1 MSFAGRG
8 VLVTRPADL
17 AGELAALIQRSGG
30 RAIVFPTIE
39 IEDLPRPRA
48 LDRLGEFHL
57 AIFISP
63 SAVARALRASPS
75 WPRELRV
82 AAAGEGTRRALER
95 RGIQGVI
102 AARSGADSEALLALP
117 ELASFSGERVVIF
130 RGEGGRELLGDTLR
144 ERGARVEYAECYRR
158 RRPDRDATPV
168 LESWARGNID
178 AVTVFSGEALDNL
191 VAMLGPAGGARL
203 QSAPLFVSHPRIAQH
218 AARRG
223 IRQAIVAGPGDDDMI
238 SRLVAYFDERD

>member
-17 AGELAALIQRSGG
+17 AVGLASLIQASGG

-39 IEDLPRPRA
+39 IEDLPRPAA
-48 LDRLGEFHL
+48 LDRLGEFQL

-63 SAVARALRASPS
+63 SAVARALRASSS
-75 WPRELRV
+75 WPSGLRV

-95 RGIQGVI
+95 RGISGVI
-102 AARSGADSEALLALP
+102 APRAGADSEALLALP

-130 RGEGGRELLGDTLR
+130 RGEGGRKLLGDTLA

-158 RRPDRDATPV
+158 TRPDSDPAP
-168 LESWARGNID
+168 LLGAWAKGDID
-178 AVTVFSGEALDNL
+178 AVTVFSREALDNL
-191 VAMLGPAGGARL
+191 VAMLGPAGEARL

-238 SRLVAYFDERD
+238 RRLVAYFDEPD